1 MKTFVPVPV
10 LRNINDL
17 LKALAELEKDHV
29 CKLNVVKNTDS
40 QVDYKCDCGKTV
52 EIKLTIK

>member
-1 MKTFVPVPV
+1 MKTLIAKQV
-10 LRNINDL
+10 LNSIDDIL
-17 LKALAELEKDHV
+17 LSVSKLEKDHV

-52 EIKLTIK
+52 KIKLTIK